1 MTNMPSETAGQPIA
15 VVTGAAAGLG
25 QVIASE
31 LHGAGYRVLLTD
43 VDAAGAQAAAQALD
57 ASGTTAQGLAL
68 NVLNKADFE
77 AALAHLKAGWGLPQ
91 VLVNNAALTLTTPVM
106 QISPE
111 EFSRVLD
118 INLRGCFLGCQVFGA
133 AMGEAGY
140 GRIVNLASLAGQNG
154 GTASGAHY
162 ASSKAGILTLTKIFA
177 RELGAKGVTVNAV
190 APGPM
195 DLPSVHAAVP
205 AERLAQIVKTIPVQ
219 RLGNPHFVARMVVL
233 LASAEADFA
242 TGAAWDFN
250 GGIFMR

>member
-1 MTNMPSETAGQPIA
+1 MTRSPSEMPIA

-25 QVIASE
+25 QVIAGE
-31 LHGAGYRVLLTD
+31 LHAAGYRVLLTD

-77 AALAHLKAGWGLPQ
+77 AALVHLKAGWGGPQ

-162 ASSKAGILTLTKIFA
+162 ASSKAGIITLTKIFA
-177 RELGAKGVTVNAV
+177 RELGAANVTVNAI

-195 DLPSVHAAVP
+195 ELPSVRAAVP
-205 AERLAQIVKTIPVQ
+205 AERLAQIIETIPVK
-219 RLGNPHFVARMVVL
+219 RLGNPKFVATLAVQ
-233 LASAEADFA
+233 LASPEADFT
-242 TGAAWDFN
+242 TGATWDVN